1 MQQLFNLLSM
11 MLDIT
16 QAGSNGACILYQNKT
31 LFKRYHHS
39 IISVS
44 DHEAKNSAISE
55 AFIRFFVETVGHYSY
70 HFTPT
75 YDGSQKFDREGFIKA
90 VSSKSVRTFLEVFSE
105 TQMFSL
111 FIQEKEAESEGI
123 SQGQRWNRFLKTTP
137 PLKNENKMDMNNSST

>member
-1 MQQLFNLLSM
+1 MQQLFNLLSL

-16 QAGSNGACILYQNKT
+16 QSQAGSKGACILYQNKT
-31 LFKRYHHS
+31 SFRRYHS

-123 SQGQRWNRFLKTTP
+123 SQGERSRIF
-137 PLKNENKMDMNNSST
+137 S